1 MNANAQNK
9 RIPVTLLTG
18 FLGAGKTT
26 LLSRI
31 LKESHGKR
39 VAVIENEFGEVSI
52 DDSLLADTN
61 QEVIK
66 MSNGCLCCTTSGDL
80 VKALIGLAERRDEF
94 DYVVIETTGVANPAP
109 VVQTFLLN
117 EEIAESFELD
127 AVVTLVDAKHIGL
140 HISSKECKEQI
151 ALADIVVLNKID
163 LITADE
169 VDVAEA
175 KVRSLNSL
183 AVLHRT
189 VNSGLTLEQI
199 LDQGAFSKA
208 PVVSEHE
215 HEHDHE
221 HDHEH
226 EHGQCCDHDHDHGDG
241 QSCSHDHGHHH
252 DHDHGHGLDSHH
264 HDEDISS
271 VGFELSGDLDQTA
284 FNKWF
289 GALIALQGDQIYR
302 CKGIL
307 SIAGKDARVIVQ
319 TVHRVSDVTT
329 GSSWAGSARASKIVF
344 IGKNLDRESLRQGL
358 NGCLSASGRS

>member
-1 MNANAQNK
+1 MNANTQNK

-31 LKESHGKR
+31 LKDSHGKR

-52 DDSLLADTN
+52 DDSLLADTD

-80 VKALIGLAERRDEF
+80 VKALLGLAERRDEF

-163 LITADE
+163 LISADE
-169 VDVAEA
+169 VDAAEA
-175 KVRSLNSL
+175 KVRSLNAL

-189 VNSGLTLEQI
+189 VNSGLSIEQI

-208 PVVSEHE
+208 PVVSEHK
-215 HEHDHE
+215 HDH
-221 HDHEH
+221 DH
-226 EHGQCCDHDHDHGDG
+226 EHGQCCDHDHDHSDG
-241 QSCSHDHGHHH
+241 HSCSHDH
-252 DHDHGHGLDSHH
+252 DHDQQDLDSHH
-264 HDEDISS
+264 HDEDITS
-271 VGFELSGDLDQTA
+271 VGFELSGDLDQAA

-289 GALIALQGDQIYR
+289 GSLISLQGDQIYR

-307 SIAGKDARVIVQ
+307 SIAGKNARVIVQ

-329 GSSWAGSARASKIVF
+329 GSAWAGSARVSKIVF
-344 IGKNLDRESLRQGL
+344 IGKNLDRENLWQGL
-358 NGCLSASGRS
+358 NGCLSTTGRS